1 MSFLTAG
8 ALVTY
13 ASWRAMNAYQSYLY
27 HKGFNA
33 INIFEI
39 LFSVLMC
46 YWLSITSILFL
57 IAKVIDGLTA
67 LGIGIYLNMQAG
79 PENFLTKRDKIV
91 NGFWSYAIT
100 DTAICIACFF
110 IVIMGSINE

>member
-1 MSFLTAG
+1 MTLLTIG
-8 ALVTY
+8 SLTVY

-27 HKGFNA
+27 HKGLNA

-39 LFSVLMC
+39 LFSLLMC
-46 YWLSITSILFL
+46 YWLSIPSILFL

-79 PENFLTKRDKIV
+79 PEKFLIKRDKIV

-110 IVIMGSINE
+110 VAIMGSING